1 MVILQAEMI
10 NLAEELGNM
19 GIEIYGVKTP
29 LESFTH
35 AFLAS
40 VSHASPQYGY
50 HMKAHENP
58 NKMVG

>member
-1 MVILQAEMI
+1 MVILQAQMT
-10 NLAEELGNM
+10 NLAEETPM